1 MPRSPESRRAA
12 RGAASDPRPTV
23 LVVDDNAAVRE
34 MLGDILASNFDVRLA
49 GDSRQA
55 LERFEA
61 ELVDVVLLDIL
72 MPGVDGLEV
81 LSRLRAMKPDVPVIV
96 VSGLDR
102 AAPATNALCLGAR
115 DYLTKPVD
123 AALLL
128 STVSSAVHGATPK
141 AAPLDVPGQMN
152 PWPSRADVVLLGDDI
167 PALAGIKVALMPLP
181 ARVVSVTVV
190 GLQHLTAGQPAFV
203 LIEEPPSAEEA
214 ISAVRAARNAAPR
227 CKLALGC
234 DVTKGRG
241 STDERLKQA
250 LSREVDVF
258 LSKPYDLNEIRAWVT
273 VALGRERDAAYR
285 GPLGAHVVRA
295 LHYVAQHY
303 GSATLEAAAGAAKV
317 SPGYLAHVF
326 RAELD
331 TTFWDCVTTV
341 RLEVA
346 KDLLART
353 SHKLARIAELAGFCD
368 APHLSRVFSRYCG
381 CSPRCSPRAYRNKML
396 RFSGSDRIAAE
407 PIA

>member
-1 MPRSPESRRAA
+1 MPSSPESRGASR
-12 RGAASDPRPTV
+12 RGRDNPRPKV
-23 LVVDDNAAVRE
+23 LIVDDDKTVRE
-34 MLGDILASNFDVRLA
+34 VFGDILSSDFDVRLA
-49 GDSRQA
+49 GDSLEA

-61 ELVDVVLLDIL
+61 ELVDLVLLDIL
-72 MPGVDGLEV
+72 IPGVDGLEV
-81 LSRLRAMKPDVPVIV
+81 LSRLRAMKPDVPVII

-102 AAPATNALCLGAR
+102 AAPTANALSLGAR

-128 STVSSAVHGATPK
+128 ATVNSAVQA
-141 AAPLDVPGQMN
+141 VPSRKTFDKPSQMN
-152 PWPSRADVVLLGDDI
+152 PWPPRADVVLMGHDLQ
-167 PALAGIKVALMPLP
+167 ALAGIKVALMPLP
-181 ARVVSVTVV
+181 TRIASVIVV
-190 GLQHLTAGQPAFV
+190 GLHHLTLAQPAFG
-203 LIEEPPSAEEA
+203 LIEEPPIAEEA
-214 ISAVRAARNAAPR
+214 ISAVRAARDAAPR

-234 DVTKGRG
+234 DVTRGRA
-241 STDERLKQA
+241 SNDARLKQA
-250 LSREVDVF
+250 LSHEVDVF

-273 VALGRERDAAYR
+273 VAAGPERDVACR
-285 GPLGAHVVRA
+285 SLLSAHVVRA
-295 LHYVAQHY
+295 IHYVSQHY
-303 GSATLEAAAGAAKV
+303 AGATLEAAAAAAKV

-368 APHLSRVFSRYCG
+368 APHLSRVFSRYCACG
-381 CSPRCSPRAYRNKML
+381 PRCSPRAYRNRML
-396 RFSGSDRIAAE
+396 RFSGPTRLAAA
-407 PIA
+407 PVA

>member
-1 MPRSPESRRAA
+1 
-12 RGAASDPRPTV
+12 
-23 LVVDDNAAVRE
+23 
-34 MLGDILASNFDVRLA
+34 MLGDILASHFDVRLS
-49 GDSRQA
+49 GDSREA

-102 AAPATNALCLGAR
+102 AAPAANAMCLGAR

-123 AALLL
+123 VALLL
-128 STVSSAVHGATPK
+128 STVKSAVLSATRK
-141 AAPLDVPGQMN
+141 APLDIPGQRN
-152 PWPSRADVVLLGDDI
+152 PWPPRADVVLVGDDI
-167 PALAGIKVALMPLP
+167 SALAGVKVALMPLS
-181 ARVVSVTVV
+181 ARIAPMTAV
-190 GLQHLTAGQPAFV
+190 GLQHLTAGQPDFV
-203 LIEEPPSAEEA
+203 LVEEPPNAEEA
-214 ISAVRAARNAAPR
+214 ISAVRAARNAVPT

-234 DVTKGRG
+234 DVTNGRAWN
-241 STDERLKQA
+241 DARLKEA

-258 LSKPYDLNEIRAWVT
+258 LSKPYELNEIRGWVT
-273 VALGRERDAAYR
+273 VARGRERDVADL
-285 GPLGAHVVRA
+285 GPLSPHVVRA
-295 LHYVAQHY
+295 IHYLSHHY
-303 GSATLEAAAGAAKV
+303 ASAALDAAAGVARV

-396 RFSGSDRIAAE
+396 RFSGPDRLAAE
-407 PIA
+407 PVA